1 MRIALIGLKRSG
13 KDTFADIACNEYDF
27 VKIAFADELKKT
39 AQHLFPDEFAN
50 NSKPVELLQWF
61 GETMRERD
69 AEVWI
74 KLLDK
79 KLENFSLMDTFYDQS
94 SNIIVTDCRYPNEVK
109 YLKSKGFTVV
119 QIVVDFKEICRRCAE
134 TESDFKIDFMAHESE
149 SMALNTTEYADIII
163 ENNGTKEE
171 YENNVRLLIRELG
184 GKQNE

>member
-27 VKIAFADELKKT
+27 VKMAFADELKKT
-39 AQHLFPDEFAN
+39 AQHLFPDEFVN

-61 GETMRERD
+61 GQTMRERD

-74 KLLDK
+74 KLLDR
-79 KLENFSLMDTFYDQS
+79 KLENYSLMDTFYDQS

-109 YLKSKGFTVV
+109 YLKSKGFTIV
-119 QIVVDFKEICRRCAE
+119 QIVVDFREIYRRCAE
-134 TESDFKIDFMAHESE
+134 TEPDFSFSLMAHESE

-171 YENNVRLLIRELG
+171 YEDKVRELIRELG

>member
-1 MRIALIGLKRSG
+1 MRIALIRLKRSR
-13 KDTFADIACNEYDF
+13 KDTFADIAGNEYDF

-50 NSKPVELLQWF
+50 NNKPVELLQWI
-61 GETMRERD
+61 GQTMRERD

-74 KLLDK
+74 KLLDR

-134 TESDFKIDFMAHESE
+134 TEADFKIDFMAHESE

-171 YENNVRLLIRELG
+171 YEANVRLLIRELG

>member
-50 NSKPVELLQWF
+50 NSKPVELLQWL
-61 GETMRERD
+61 GKTMRERD

-74 KLLDK
+74 KLLDR

-109 YLKSKGFTVV
+109 YLKSKGFTIV
-119 QIVVDFKEICRRCAE
+119 QIAVDFKEIYRRCAE
-134 TESDFKIDFMAHESE
+134 TESDFKSYFLAHESE

-171 YENNVRLLIRELG
+171 YEDKVRLLIRELG